1 MSSWQD
7 GQRDTYRSKGPKK
20 RCTLATTLGGKSA
33 AFSSL
38 AGIST
43 SPGPKRPFEGLWP
56 ACGGSLRLVSQHLS
70 DRSHSVLLAFG
81 PLVRRNKGGQSTTKR
96 TVSAPVRQLSFY
108 FIPPPPCTSDASR
121 PKGIST
127 GSTAS
132 QGSDLSHTEG
142 RPACCT
148 LSRTISIG
156 VRMCEHLRV

>member
-1 MSSWQD
+1 MVKGTQTEARAPRNAALS
-7 GQRDTYRSKGPKK
+7 QRHWGEKVRLLAPLPAYPPAPDQKGLSKGYGRLAAAVCDWFRSIFPIA
-20 RCTLATTLGGKSA
+20 RTLSC
-33 AFSSL
+33 SL
-38 AGIST
+38 LDHWT
-43 SPGPKRPFEGLWP
+43 S
-56 ACGGSLRLVSQHLS
+56 
-70 DRSHSVLLAFG
+70 
-81 PLVRRNKGGQSTTKR
+81 RNKGGQSTTKR